1 LKPNLNIDST
11 AFGEISLVG
20 ASAPERTRKVGMK
33 IKRRYM
39 VAALVLGL
47 MLGYCIQEYVF
58 FLSHGVIPVVV
69 AGADI
74 SAGTVLRPENLQVV
88 QWSREYLPTH
98 TAEKVK
104 QVEGRVITQPVT
116 KGEPVLLPKLAQ
128 PIMKEVI

>member
-1 LKPNLNIDST
+1 
-11 AFGEISLVG
+11 
-20 ASAPERTRKVGMK
+20 MK

-58 FLSHGVIPVVV
+58 SLSHGVIPVVV